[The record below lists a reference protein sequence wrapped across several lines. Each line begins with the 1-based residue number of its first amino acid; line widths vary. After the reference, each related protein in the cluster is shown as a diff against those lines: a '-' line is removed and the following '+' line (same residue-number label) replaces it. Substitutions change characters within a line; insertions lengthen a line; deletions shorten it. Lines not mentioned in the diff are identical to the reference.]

1 VIKNLRE
8 FAIIG
13 VALISVSSLLL
24 AEDSNITN
32 TTTSTSTVTSNNTNN
47 NTNNNTVN
55 STSSATN
62 TNNNTNINNTT
73 ISQTTN
79 ATNTNNNTNTTTS
92 TSNVTSNITQTQ
104 DVTNNS
110 TIASTSVGTNTNVN
124 TNNNTNS
131 SNNVNANTSTSTS
144 SVSTESINQNTNQ
157 NTNVNTNQNNSNSV
171 SRNDSTQKVT
181 QRVKSPPP
189 SAIAPSIMSYSQD
202 LCTTGA
208 SSAVQTQFFGIS
220 TGRSVR
226 DENCETLKL
235 SKGLY
240 DMGMK
245 VAAVALL
252 CGEST
257 GKVHRAMKMAGTPC
271 PYNGLIGTE
280 AQAAWDENQEDR
292 PDWNQI
298 KKKQSSQEFKAYT
311 KPKFCKK
318 YPTHKICTNS

>member
-1 VIKNLRE
+1 MIKNLRE

-47 NTNNNTVN
+47 NTNNNTIT
-55 STSSATN
+55 STSVA
-62 TNNNTNINNTT
+62 TNNNNNVNTST
-73 ISQTTN
+73 ITTN
-79 ATNTNNNTNTTTS
+79 ATNNNTNTTTS
-92 TSNVTSNITQTQ
+92 TSDVTSNITQTQ
-104 DVTNNS
+104 NVTNNNTS
-110 TIASTSVGTNTNVN
+110 AITSTSTASNTNLNTNNSSNVN
-124 TNNNTNS
+124 TNT
-131 SNNVNANTSTSTS
+131 SNSTS
-144 SVSTESINQNTNQ
+144 SVSTESVNQNTNQ
-157 NTNVNTNQNNSNSV
+157 NTNLNTNNNSSTSV

-181 QRVKSPPP
+181 QRIKTAPP

-292 PDWNQI
+292 PDWDQV
-298 KKKQSSQEFKAYT
+298 KKEQASHEFKAYT